1 MKFTKIPTNTFNH
14 LQMNAG
20 FLTTEFTPATGTA
33 TAPMAATTGGL
44 TFTATPEFTDFG
56 DDIDN
61 CPKNTKEL
69 KRITGYE
76 VTISG
81 NMLTID
87 HTTCAKLLAASTVTN
102 PESTGAPYKFEP
114 SRTLQSSDFSD
125 LWFVGDYSSD
135 NTEANGG
142 FVAIKLINALNTG
155 GFQLTTTDKGKGQ
168 FAFTFTGHTSIATP
182 DAVPFEL
189 YLKETADA

>member
-87 HTTCAKLLAASTVTN
+87 HTTCAKLLAAATVTN

-114 SRTLQSSDFSD
+114 SRTLQDSDFSD

-135 NTEANGG
+135 NTDANGG